1 MSRNINE
8 GKSRSNEEQ
17 IKNAFDSMDIINET
31 PEYYEEFQ
39 KSYEERNN
47 YKNSENKNSREEI
60 GERVFNIK
68 EGVSLPKIS
77 AISNI
82 FPKESQKEN
91 KDRSNE
97 RVEELSCDDSL
108 LFSFIH
114 FLNQQK
120 SFSDLGKKSLIKQ
133 DNFNGTAKKNIE
145 KSNEEEDESKEIYY
159 NAINE
164 IGKSIKLLIK
174 IYNNLLKINKN
185 IKLNEKEKI
194 IMKISEQNNKNNQ
207 FDIEIEK
214 LDINNKGLEH
224 GKQNEEVSKGK
235 YDLILSAQEKEL
247 KKSLI
252 KKKEKEEKNKCNIK
266 RISTKLKE
274 KLKEKEKENEK
285 SNKSNII
292 DIEQSE
298 KAKIINKFKEKK
310 IKYITNNQK
319 LKELNNKKN
328 DFEQKDE
335 NSNLLRNES
344 YFLENESNQK
354 NQIMTLSENTK
365 KILDMNKEIQKT
377 NNKLSNFAT
386 KTEINILNSKLDELL
401 NIQRNIRKEMQ
412 ESKSQK

>member
-17 IKNAFDSMDIINET
+17 IKNAFDSMDIINKT

-47 YKNSENKNSREEI
+47 YKNSENKNSRVEI

-91 KDRSNE
+91 KDRSNG

-344 YFLENESNQK
+344 YILENESNQK

>member
-91 KDRSNE
+91 EDRSNE
-97 RVEELSCDDSL
+97 GVEDLSCFDSC
-108 LFSFIH
+108 
-114 FLNQQK
+114 
-120 SFSDLGKKSLIKQ
+120 FSDLGKKSLIKQ
-133 DNFNGTAKKNIE
+133 DNLNGTAKKNIE
-145 KSNEEEDESKEIYY
+145 KSNEEEDESKDIHY

-274 KLKEKEKENEK
+274 KLKEKEKEK

-354 NQIMTLSENTK
+354 NQIMTLSENTN

>member
-8 GKSRSNEEQ
+8 GKSGSNEEQ
-17 IKNAFDSMDIINET
+17 IKNAFDSMDILNKT

-39 KSYEERNN
+39 KSYEERKN

-97 RVEELSCDDSL
+97 GVEELSCFDSI

-120 SFSDLGKKSLIKQ
+120 CFSDLGKKSLIKQ
-133 DNFNGTAKKNIE
+133 DNLNGTAKKNIE
-145 KSNEEEDESKEIYY
+145 KSNEEEYESKDIYY

-164 IGKSIKLLIK
+164 IGKLIKLLIK

-185 IKLNEKEKI
+185 KKLNEKEKI

-224 GKQNEEVSKGK
+224 GKQKEEDSKGK
-235 YDLILSAQEKEL
+235 YDLILSVSGKR
-247 KKSLI
+247 I
-252 KKKEKEEKNKCNIK
+252 KKCFEKKKKK
-266 RISTKLKE
+266 RKKKIDVILKE
-274 KLKEKEKENEK
+274 
-285 SNKSNII
+285 
-292 DIEQSE
+292 
-298 KAKIINKFKEKK
+298 
-310 IKYITNNQK
+310 Y
-319 LKELNNKKN
+319 
-328 DFEQKDE
+328 
-335 NSNLLRNES
+335 
-344 YFLENESNQK
+344 
-354 NQIMTLSENTK
+354 
-365 KILDMNKEIQKT
+365 
-377 NNKLSNFAT
+377 
-386 KTEINILNSKLDELL
+386 LL
-401 NIQRNIRKEMQ
+401 N
-412 ESKSQK
+412 